1 MKTRKFVSI
10 LIFVLA
16 VLFFSQCATTPKYV
30 IFQGEPLS
38 NEKAYLA
45 GVFSY
50 SCVWIPDWLGTDD
63 PHFAKLRL
71 KGDNKKKYYM
81 YFPRCHRGYERKIY
95 GPPTPRLRIIE
106 VEPGEYKAESITKTE
121 EEYPRITEEDYPGFP
136 VFTVK
141 TIMQIPPK
149 LRGNITAER
158 GSVTYLGDFS
168 IKRHYNVFFLTVRF
182 ESSYVYDFKKFQN
195 KIGQEYI
202 VPENFKL
209 KKL

>member
-16 VLFFSQCATTPKYV
+16 VLFFSQCATTYKYV
-30 IFQGEPLS
+30 ILQGEPLS

-50 SCVWIPDWLGTDD
+50 SCVWTPESIPDWLVTGDSCT
-63 PHFAKLRL
+63 PELRL
-71 KGDNKKKYYM
+71 KGDNKKRYYM
-81 YFPRCHRGYERKIY
+81 YFPGCHKGYERKIY
-95 GPPTPRLRIIE
+95 GPPTPRLTIIE
-106 VEPGEYKAESITKTE
+106 VEPGEYKVKRITKMEAYDPRTE
-121 EEYPRITEEDYPGFP
+121 DDYSRIIVYNM
-136 VFTVK
+136 V
-141 TIMQIPPK
+141 IPSK
-149 LRGNITAER
+149 VGSNIPAER

-168 IKRHYNVFFLTVRF
+168 IKRHYNVFFSSVRF

-195 KIGQEYI
+195 KIEQEYI